1 MISEGNGTMLKI
13 LIKSRIAG
21 IVHAFSQAASK
32 KSKRKVSGVIV
43 ALVALL
49 IIGLALFS
57 VGAMFWLLCTVAQ
70 MGNTE
75 WAVFS
80 MATVYAAL
88 LCIIGS
94 VFTVKTQIFESKDN
108 DLLLSMPIPTK
119 YIFLSRMIVL
129 LLINYAL
136 EALVFLP
143 CTVVYSIL
151 IGLSFKGAASLLFV
165 FLLLPFLTLALS
177 SIVGWIISE
186 ITSRIRHKTV
196 VTVALFLIF
205 FVAYMVF
212 TMSISGDGMLFDI
225 GIFQS
230 TYLFWWSGDA
240 ISNGNMLSLL
250 WFALASLIPAAVTYF
265 VLDKSFIRII
275 TTKKTANKIK
285 YKGNRTRSRG
295 AYFSLVKKELLRFFT
310 SATYIMN
317 AGLGSVLCVVLSIYF
332 STLAKNILPIVDVPD
347 FEWVGN
353 LIGPMVAIV
362 CAFLGGMNFV
372 SAPSISLEE
381 KQLWIL
387 HSCPINP
394 KDVLMAKLTCHLIV
408 CAPLTLVSAVIL
420 CVAFKVSFGM
430 SILVLLTVFVSVL
443 FCDYLGLFLGLK
455 FPKFGWQNEAAVVKQ
470 SLASMIAMFGSM
482 VFFGLLGFLSFHMS
496 KLSGYFAIIVVFA
509 ICAII
514 CGIIHIYLISSGA
527 KEFDNLKK

>member
-1 MISEGNGTMLKI
+1 MLKI

-21 IVHAFSQAASK
+21 IVHALSQAVSK
-32 KSKRKVSGVIV
+32 KSKKKVSGAVV

-49 IIGLALFS
+49 IVGLMLFS
-57 VGAMFWLLCTVAQ
+57 VGAMFWLLCTVAK

-75 WAVFS
+75 WVVFS

-94 VFTVKTQIFESKDN
+94 IFTVKTQIFESKDN

-119 YIFLSRMIVL
+119 HIFLSRMIVL
-129 LLINYAL
+129 LIINYAL
-136 EALVFLP
+136 EAIVLLP

-151 IGLSFKGAASLLFV
+151 IGLSFKGAVSLFLV
-165 FLLLPFLTLALS
+165 FLLLPFLTLAVS
-177 SIVGWIISE
+177 SIVGWIIAE
-186 ITSRIRHKTV
+186 ITSRIRHKTI
-196 VTVALFLIF
+196 VTVVLFLAF
-205 FVAYMVF
+205 FVTYMVF
-212 TMSISGDGMLFDI
+212 TMSFSQDGMLFDI
-225 GIFQS
+225 GIFQD

-250 WFALASLIPAAVTYF
+250 WFALASLIPAAITYF
-265 VLDKSFIRII
+265 ALDKSFIRII

-285 YKGNRTRSRG
+285 YKGNRTKSRS

-332 STLAKNILPIVDVPD
+332 STLAKNILPIVDVPG
-347 FEWVGN
+347 FEWIAN

-394 KDVLMAKLTCHLIV
+394 KDVLMAKLTSHLII
-408 CAPLTLVSAVIL
+408 CTPLTLVSAVIL
-420 CVAFKVSFGM
+420 CIAYKVSIGM
-430 SILVLLTVFVSVL
+430 SVLVLITVFTSVL
-443 FCDYLGLFLGLK
+443 FCDYLGLLLGLK
-455 FPKFGWQNEAAVVKQ
+455 FPKFGWQNEAAVIKQ
-470 SLASMIAMFGSM
+470 GVAPVISMFGSM
-482 VFFGLLGFLSFHMS
+482 VFFGLLGFLTFHMS
-496 KLSGYFAIIVVFA
+496 KVSGYFAIITVFA

-514 CGIIHIYLISSGA
+514 CGIIHTYLISSGA